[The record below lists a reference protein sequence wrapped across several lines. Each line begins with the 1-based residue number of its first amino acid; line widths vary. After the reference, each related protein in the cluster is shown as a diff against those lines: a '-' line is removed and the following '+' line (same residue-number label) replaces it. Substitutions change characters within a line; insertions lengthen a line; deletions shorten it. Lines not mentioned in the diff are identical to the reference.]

1 MAVGSCAC
9 VKGVKGKRWNI
20 NKSVKPS
27 HGTYILERGLNYGC
41 IMEITSQNRLRSHLY
56 ISFLVQQ
63 VILDYPKT
71 TKSLTN
77 RKNSPWVE
85 LAMGIS
91 LSTQIGSQHSH
102 LISHPKLV
110 SACIYLINDSFIQ
123 NTLLIML
130 LFSVLTNQITE
141 QQI

>member
-1 MAVGSCAC
+1 MC
-9 VKGVKGKRWNI
+9 VKGMKGKRWNI
-20 NKSVKPS
+20 NKSAKYS
-27 HGTYILERGLNYGC
+27 CGTHVLERELNCGC
-41 IMEITSQNRLRSHLY
+41 IIEITSQNRLRSHLY
-56 ISFLVQQ
+56 ISFFVQQ

-77 RKNSPWVE
+77 SKKSPWVE

-91 LSTQIGSQHSH
+91 LSTQFSSQHSH

-110 SACIYLINDSFIQ
+110 SACICLINYHFIQ
-123 NTLLIML
+123 NTLLVML

-141 QQI
+141 GQI